1 VKIILDSNLL
11 LLLVVGFT
19 SRDYIKIHKRLNSY
33 IDDDFILLT
42 KILNSATGIIVTPN
56 TLTETSN
63 LVGYVS
69 DPARSN
75 IYRVFQALV
84 EAPGNEERFIES
96 KIVMA
101 RTEFVRLGLTDAALL
116 QMATEAHTLLT
127 ADVDLYLA
135 ALKQGLKAENFNH
148 LRNL

>member
-1 VKIILDSNLL
+1 M
-11 LLLVVGFT
+11 
-19 SRDYIKIHKRLNSY
+19 HKRLNSY
-33 IDDDFILLT
+33 IDDDFILLV
-42 KILNSATGIIVTPN
+42 KILNSATGVIVTPN

-75 IYRVFQALV
+75 TYKVFKALI
-84 EAPGNEERFIES
+84 EAPGNEECFIES
-96 KIVMA
+96 KIAMA

-116 QMATEAHTLLT
+116 QMATESHTLLT

-135 ALKQGLKAENFNH
+135 ALKRGLKAENFNH
-148 LRNL
+148 LRSL